1 MTRKY
6 LEVAIA
12 YDFDGTLAPGNMQE
26 YDFIPK
32 LGMKPKQFWSKAML
46 LAEKCD
52 GDVILAYLNL
62 MLSEARAKE
71 VPIRR
76 DDFVKYGRHV
86 ELFPGAI
93 EWFDRINTYG
103 KRHQLSV
110 KHYIV
115 SSGLREMVQGSSIA
129 KKFERIFASA
139 FAYDVHGVAY
149 APALALNYTT
159 KTQYLFRINKGTLD
173 VWDNRVI
180 NAYVPH
186 AKRPVPFERMI
197 YLGDGETDVPCMR
210 LVKDQGGHSLAVYKK
225 GKHGE
230 KSVADRLLKEGR
242 VNFIA
247 VADYTD
253 GSEIDQ
259 QVKAVIE
266 RISADTRLDQL
277 GRHG

>member
-1 MTRKY
+1 MTKKHPA
-6 LEVAIA
+6 VAIA
-12 YDFDGTLAPGNMQE
+12 YDFDGTLSPANMQE

-32 LGMKPKQFWSKAML
+32 LGMTPKEFWSKATD
-46 LAEKCD
+46 LAKKCD

-62 MLSEARAKE
+62 MLIEARAKQ

-76 DDFVKYGRHV
+76 DDFIAYGRSV
-86 ELFPGAI
+86 ELFSGVPA
-93 EWFDRINTYG
+93 WFDRINAHG
-103 KRHQLSV
+103 RDHGLAV

-129 KKFERIFASA
+129 KRFERIFASA
-139 FAYDVHGVAY
+139 FAYDIHGVAY

-186 AKRPVPFERMI
+186 EQRPVPFERMI

-225 GKHGE
+225 SKRGA
-230 KSVADRLLKEGR
+230 KSVAEKLKGEGR

-247 VADYTD
+247 AADYAE
-253 GSEIDQ
+253 GSDVDQ
-259 QVKAVIE
+259 QVKAVLE
-266 RISADTRLDQL
+266 RIAADARLHQL
-277 GRHG
+277 GRR